1 MQYTTDCQARY
12 LDLQRDLAWVN
23 SEAWKF
29 EHPRAQQRIRSAV
42 ARILIALGTRLTP
55 PSEQTMDQPHPA

>member
-29 EHPRAQQRIRSAV
+29 EHPRAQQRHGYSSPSAR
-42 ARILIALGTRLTP
+42 A
-55 PSEQTMDQPHPA
+55 